1 MNMSQMNLYFDG
13 YPGGCVMTVALD
25 ADVKYK
31 LLQCVTPVSDGK
43 NVMHMLISIRK
54 ARGVPRRAIDYGLFG
69 LQTRQAAGYDV
80 RIWNGMKPDGGGAYS
95 RYDKLVLKYRAFYRG
110 WVDRVGVS
118 EPPCASLTGAGR
130 AVLSGARE
138 QR

>member
-1 MNMSQMNLYFDG
+1 MLSRALGMNMSKMNLHFDG
-13 YPGGCVMTVALD
+13 YPGGCVTTVALD

-31 LLQCVTPVSDGK
+31 LLQC
-43 NVMHMLISIRK
+43 SIRK
-54 ARGVPRRAIDYGLFG
+54 AHGVLRRAIDYGLFG

-95 RYDKLVLKYRAFYRG
+95 RYDTLVLKYRAFYRG

-118 EPPCASLTGAGR
+118 EPPCASR
-130 AVLSGARE
+130 R
-138 QR
+138 R

>member
-1 MNMSQMNLYFDG
+1 MLSRALGMNMSQMNLHFDG

-54 ARGVPRRAIDYGLFG
+54 A
-69 LQTRQAAGYDV
+69 AAC
-80 RIWNGMKPDGGGAYS
+80 R
-95 RYDKLVLKYRAFYRG
+95 
-110 WVDRVGVS
+110 
-118 EPPCASLTGAGR
+118 
-130 AVLSGARE
+130 GARSTTCCSGS
-138 QR
+138 RPDRRRGTTSGSGTG